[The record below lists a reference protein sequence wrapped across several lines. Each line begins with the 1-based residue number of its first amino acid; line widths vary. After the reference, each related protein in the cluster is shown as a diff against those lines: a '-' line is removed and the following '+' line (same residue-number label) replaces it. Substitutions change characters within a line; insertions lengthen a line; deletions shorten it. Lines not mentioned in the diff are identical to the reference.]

1 MIPTR
6 RAHAKL
12 RDRKELAV
20 LVMEEDSVP
29 AIARRI
35 GCSKSSVKS
44 ALLFHGLAQQET
56 VRKKV

>member
-1 MIPTR
+1 MIPTW

-12 RDRKELAV
+12 RDRKELAI
-20 LVMEEDSVP
+20 LVMEEGSVP

-35 GCSKSSVKS
+35 GCTKASVKS
-44 ALLFHGLAQQET
+44 ALLFHGLSHQET